1 MSTAVDIIAQRL
13 YDAGCRFAF
22 GIPGGEVLAIMD
34 ALERVGIRVILTKHE
49 NCAGFMA
56 EGVHHHDGAPAILV
70 ATIGPGIA
78 NAANVIANAHQDR
91 VPMIALTGCVPAS
104 QVHTYTHQVFD
115 HVKLAEPITKVALR
129 VEHGAVSVIVDKA
142 VAIATEGRPGPVLLD
157 VPIDVQT
164 MDQPPATTHNR
175 TDLSPMAPATGDDLM
190 AARAWLAEAQRPLV
204 IAGIDALNQQGQ
216 NTVAEFCLSLSIP
229 LITSYKAKGIISEDH
244 PLSLGGAGL
253 SPKADK
259 QLLPLIQNSDLII
272 LAGYDPI
279 EMRVGW
285 QNPWSAE
292 TRVIEISAVP
302 NTHYVHQATIN
313 FVGNVATTLDLIRDD
328 TTENNTWPG
337 GEPER
342 VRRALRAG
350 HELDEDWGPGAVIDE
365 CRKGFPSNTIATADS
380 GAHRIL
386 ISQAWDCYEPRG
398 LLQSSALCTMGCAV
412 PLAMG
417 RKLAE
422 PTRPVV
428 AFVGDAGLEMFLGE
442 LATIR
447 DLKISVPI
455 VVFVDGSLALIELK
469 QRGMKLSNLAV
480 DFGETDFP
488 SVARALGGEG
498 AWCHD
503 RNSLA
508 REIDAAQGRDTF
520 SLICAVIG
528 AKAYDGRI

>member
-1 MSTAVDIIAQRL
+1 VSTAAQIIAQRL
-13 YDAGCRFAF
+13 YDEGCRFAF
-22 GIPGGEVLAIMD
+22 GIPGGEVLAIME
-34 ALERVGIRVILTKHE
+34 ALDQVGIRVILTKHE

-91 VPMIALTGCVPAS
+91 VPMIALTGCVPGVQA
-104 QVHTYTHQVFD
+104 HTYTHQVFD
-115 HVKLAEPITKVALR
+115 HVKLADPITKAAFR
-129 VEHGAVSVIVDKA
+129 VDQGTAHVLADKA

-164 MDQPPATTHNR
+164 TDQPPATMPNR
-175 TDLSPMAPATGDDLM
+175 RPLSAMVPAVGDLET
-190 AARAWLAEAQRPLV
+190 ARAWLNEAQRPLV
-204 IAGIDALNQQGQ
+204 IAGIDALNQRGQ
-216 NTVAEFCLSLSIP
+216 AGVADFCTALAIP
-229 LITSYKAKGIISEDH
+229 LITSYKAKGIIPEDQ

-259 QLLPLIQNSDLII
+259 QLLPLVGRSDLII

-279 EMRVGW
+279 EMRNGW
-285 QNPWSAE
+285 QNPWAPD
-292 TRVIEISAVP
+292 TRVIEISAES
-302 NTHYVHQATIN
+302 NTHSMHQAAIN
-313 FVGNVATTLDLIRDD
+313 IVGNVAASLDVIRDGKTSGD
-328 TTENNTWPG
+328 TWAD
-337 GEPER
+337 GEPVR
-342 VRRALRAG
+342 VRETLRAG
-350 HELDEDWGPGAVIDE
+350 HTLDEDWGPSAIVDE
-365 CRKGFPSNTIATADS
+365 CRKGFSKDTIATADS

-386 ISQAWDCYEPRG
+386 ISQAWDCHEPRG

-417 RKLAE
+417 RKLAD
-422 PTRPVV
+422 PSRPVV

-469 QRGMKLSNLAV
+469 QRGLRLPNLAV
-480 DFGETDFP
+480 DFGETDF
-488 SVARALGGEG
+488 VAVAKAMGGDG
-498 AWCHD
+498 AWCRD
-503 RNSLA
+503 RKSLA
-508 REIDAAQGRDTF
+508 AEIKTAQTRNTF
-520 SLICAVIG
+520 TLICAIIG
-528 AKAYDGRI
+528 PKAYDGRI